1 MKNKKHIVGVVLTL
15 ISVIVILML
24 LFVRLIPVEQREPEI
39 DIDVDLLLPNELSK
53 DKIVMDKVVSE
64 NSINS
69 DLPNYYHSVSDADES
84 FVYLGGAG
92 GIYRI
97 DSGLEVKKL
106 YSASGIAGAALYGD
120 YIFSLE
126 YNASSEG
133 MAAELIRINKI
144 SFEKEVLT
152 QVSSGIYDLK
162 IFDDTLI
169 LSEEVLGQY
178 GIETVYQAYTLDK
191 EGKLST
197 NMPKNICTQFE
208 MTDGYGEDMRFL
220 INPWFSMKYFGYACF
235 TKVTGEMS
243 INSVWIKKED
253 QALAE
258 EIVTCNGDPLL
269 TKNKIF
275 YCSSD
280 EKVLA
285 QLILD
290 NLQETVLYDIPADK
304 HLSLL
309 TYDTDWVYVLQMS
322 DTNVGSDPSG
332 IIMRV
337 NLQDHRTEEIF
348 QLQTGSFI
356 GNFNVYG
363 DNCYFILSDE
373 DNSSHWECYNLTNS
387 IMTTIR

>member
-220 INPWFSMKYFGYACF
+220 INPWFSMKYFDYICF
-235 TKVTGEMS
+235 VKVEEQENIYG
-243 INSVWIKKED
+243 VWFKKKN
-253 QALAE
+253 QPLAE

-269 TKNKIF
+269 AKDKII

-280 EKVLA
+280 GNVLA
-285 QLILD
+285 QLIFD
-290 NLQETVLYDIPADK
+290 NSQETPLYDIPADK

-309 TYDTDWVYVLQMS
+309 TYDTDWVYILQMS
-322 DTNVGSDPSG
+322 DTDVGSDSYG
-332 IIMRV
+332 AVMRV
-337 NLQDHRTEEIF
+337 NLKDYRTEEIF
-348 QLQTGSFI
+348 QLQTGRFI

-373 DNSSHWECYNLTNS
+373 DGSSHWECYNLTNS
-387 IMTTIR
+387 FMTTIR

>member
-97 DSGLEVKKL
+97 DSRLEVKKL

-197 NMPKNICTQFE
+197 NMPKN
-208 MTDGYGEDMRFL
+208 M
-220 INPWFSMKYFGYACF
+220 
-235 TKVTGEMS
+235 
-243 INSVWIKKED
+243 
-253 QALAE
+253 ALQ
-258 EIVTCNGDPLL
+258 G
-269 TKNKIF
+269 
-275 YCSSD
+275 
-280 EKVLA
+280 
-285 QLILD
+285 
-290 NLQETVLYDIPADK
+290 
-304 HLSLL
+304 
-309 TYDTDWVYVLQMS
+309 
-322 DTNVGSDPSG
+322 
-332 IIMRV
+332 
-337 NLQDHRTEEIF
+337 
-348 QLQTGSFI
+348 
-356 GNFNVYG
+356 
-363 DNCYFILSDE
+363 
-373 DNSSHWECYNLTNS
+373 
-387 IMTTIR
+387 